1 MAWNKNGTPVTLTGT
16 GSDMDITDLTAKN
29 FHVLLTHILAG
40 GGDHGGAITFDNDT
54 SSYADRRNLNG
65 GTDATDTSQ
74 SSTRSKTGWNDDHF
88 QVMYIADIDGEE
100 TLTIS
105 FTVGTGGAGAGNDPN
120 RIEVVSKYDGTSQFT
135 RVDIA
140 KSGADDFAAGSNVCM
155 LGSD

>member
-29 FHVLLTHILAG
+29 FHVLLTTIFAG

-155 LGSD
+155 LGSN